1 MRIKAVHIT
10 NYRKIIDAKINMEDN
25 VTVIA
30 GANNS
35 GKTSLV
41 ELFNAV
47 FGSQKGKF
55 RKEDIPVEECHK
67 WSKEVY
73 PIFAGAFQSGKKQEE
88 NLKDIF
94 DQIESI
100 AKPEDS
106 LLIPPITL
114 EVQVDYDKDR
124 DDIRCFADS
133 IMEFSPE
140 NTSFPKSLTIDLI
153 AVDKVKA
160 SILG

>member
-55 RKEDIPVEECHK
+55 R
-67 WSKEVY
+67 
-73 PIFAGAFQSGKKQEE
+73 
-88 NLKDIF
+88 
-94 DQIESI
+94 
-100 AKPEDS
+100 
-106 LLIPPITL
+106 
-114 EVQVDYDKDR
+114 
-124 DDIRCFADS
+124 
-133 IMEFSPE
+133 
-140 NTSFPKSLTIDLI
+140 
-153 AVDKVKA
+153 
-160 SILG
+160 